1 MEQLLKDCQ
10 LSKPITKKLVKMK
23 ITTQQVGNLTV
34 PSAEFVSGLAR
45 EQTTQREQ
53 YVMLITS
60 RWGIAFE
67 VALFNREQ
75 MSTAMTGGAEGDL
88 ERAFSQTFEPD
99 SYELIN
105 VYKLYD
111 VDLEI
116 DQTEIEHR
124 AAMARRYS
132 QQVVG
137 DQEQEKEPVQE
148 ESGWK
153 KRLSKLFTSSKLEVV
168 EKVDEPPLEIAVEE
182 VQETSLLLET
192 ANLDGADA
200 QEEGIDQEN
209 HEADEVQVA
218 EPVEE
223 V

>member
-1 MEQLLKDCQ
+1 
-10 LSKPITKKLVKMK
+10 
-23 ITTQQVGNLTV
+23 
-34 PSAEFVSGLAR
+34 
-45 EQTTQREQ
+45 
-53 YVMLITS
+53 
-60 RWGIAFE
+60 
-67 VALFNREQ
+67 

-137 DQEQEKEPVQE
+137 DKEQEKEAVVE

-168 EKVDEPPLEIAVEE
+168 EKVDEQPLEIGVEE
-182 VQETSLLLET
+182 VKKTSLLLEAPEGRLT
-192 ANLDGADA
+192 AQ
-200 QEEGIDQEN
+200 QE
-209 HEADEVQVA
+209 
-218 EPVEE
+218 
-223 V
+223 